1 MYMYM
6 YPQAHKLMELGEAL
20 ELIDRSREV
29 LSKEP
34 NILHIQ
40 APVACV
46 GDIHGQ
52 YHDLLHLME
61 RGGRPADGVTY
72 LFLGDYVDRGA

>member
-1 MYMYM
+1 
-6 YPQAHKLMELGEAL
+6 MELGEAL
-20 ELIDRSREV
+20 ELIDRSRDV

-34 NILHIQ
+34 NILCIQ

-52 YHDLLHLME
+52 FFDLVHLME

-72 LFLGDYVDRGA
+72 LFLGDYVDRGTN